1 MAALHRAV
9 AFEEVHGLARGIR
22 EHLHLDVARPQHRL
36 LEEHRGVAERAVG
49 LAHGLFERGAK
60 VVLRVD
66 TAHAAPAAARDR
78 LREDR
83 EPDLLGLPD
92 ELLDVARR
100 RSGLQHGHAGGDRV
114 LLRGDLVAGHLEHV
128 LRRAD
133 ERDTGLGG
141 RLREFGVLREEAVA
155 RVDGVGARLLRDAD
169 DLRDIEVRTNGM
181 PRLAD
186 LVRLVGLQPV
196 QRVPVLERVDRDRL
210 RADLDGGTE
219 RANGDLTAIGNQDLR
234 EHASL
239 SDRNPHSERLGIARV
254 VKVTY
259 LFVHVLSVS
268 SLKGGV
274 GKTTVTLGLASAA
287 FARGVRTLVVDLD
300 PQSDVSTGMDIQV
313 AGHLNVADVL
323 ASPKEKIVRS
333 AIAPSGWTRSNP
345 SSTIDVMIGSPSAI
359 NFDGPHPSIRDIWKL
374 EEALA
379 NVEADYELVLIDCAP
394 SLNALTRTAWA
405 ASDRVAV
412 VTEPGLFSVAAA
424 DRALRAIEE
433 IRRGLSPRLQPL
445 GIIVNRAR
453 VQSLEHQFRIKELRD
468 MFGPLVL
475 SPQLPERTS
484 LQQAQ
489 GAAKPLHMWP
499 GESAEEMSANFDQLL
514 ERVLRTARI
523 GEYANAAPLA
533 IESHVI

>member
-1 MAALHRAV
+1 M
-9 AFEEVHGLARGIR
+9 
-22 EHLHLDVARPQHRL
+22 
-36 LEEHRGVAERAVG
+36 
-49 LAHGLFERGAK
+49 
-60 VVLRVD
+60 
-66 TAHAAPAAARDR
+66 
-78 LREDR
+78 
-83 EPDLLGLPD
+83 
-92 ELLDVARR
+92 
-100 RSGLQHGHAGGDRV
+100 
-114 LLRGDLVAGHLEHV
+114 
-128 LRRAD
+128 
-133 ERDTGLGG
+133 
-141 RLREFGVLREEAVA
+141 
-155 RVDGVGARLLRDAD
+155 
-169 DLRDIEVRTNGM
+169 
-181 PRLAD
+181 
-186 LVRLVGLQPV
+186 
-196 QRVPVLERVDRDRL
+196 
-210 RADLDGGTE
+210 
-219 RANGDLTAIGNQDLR
+219 
-234 EHASL
+234 
-239 SDRNPHSERLGIARV
+239 
-254 VKVTY
+254 
-259 LFVHVLSVS
+259 HVLSVS

-274 GKTTVTLGLASAA
+274 GKTTVTLGMASAA

-345 SSTIDVMIGSPSAI
+345 NSTIDVMIGSPSAI

-514 ERVLRTARI
+514 DRVLRTARI
-523 GEYANAAPLA
+523 GEYADQAPLA
-533 IESHVI
+533 VESHVI